1 MEIVVK
7 ATKAVKNIKEH
18 LLESHFMKMIY
29 EEDTLGPTTIHYG
42 GNSVPN
48 FHPSKTS
55 TTRKREEEI

>member
-29 EEDTLGPTTIHYG
+29 EEDTICKVL
-42 GNSVPN
+42 
-48 FHPSKTS
+48 
-55 TTRKREEEI
+55 EEIIIFDKKK